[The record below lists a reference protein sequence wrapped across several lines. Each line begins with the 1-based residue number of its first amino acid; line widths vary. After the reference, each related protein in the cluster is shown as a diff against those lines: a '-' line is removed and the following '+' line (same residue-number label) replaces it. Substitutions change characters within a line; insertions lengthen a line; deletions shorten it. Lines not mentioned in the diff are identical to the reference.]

1 MSDVNKKIKLTKE
14 SADIPAEYIERMAEI
29 VVHYFPNQ
37 KIVEEVLSFHIK
49 QADTIRL
56 AWYEDRIIGF
66 SIASKYKK
74 LTPFYPKPINLLFQR
89 MLYLDPNA
97 LYKGLG
103 LRLLGV
109 TLRDLFGIFW
119 PFKRFAAMCRTQNPV
134 VVKMMNM
141 YNTTYPQYKQPLPAN
156 IREFSESLL
165 PILDAK
171 ELDGNGLLID
181 TLEPFKGMDYTDIWN
196 GIFHHGRNPYEEM
209 VLNTAFSKE
218 NNRIINNGALI
229 FLIAY
234 SKPLHFIRYF
244 FHR

>member
-1 MSDVNKKIKLTKE
+1 
-14 SADIPAEYIERMAEI
+14 
-29 VVHYFPNQ
+29 
-37 KIVEEVLSFHIK
+37 
-49 QADTIRL
+49 
-56 AWYEDRIIGF
+56 
-66 SIASKYKK
+66 
-74 LTPFYPKPINLLFQR
+74 